1 MFEIEDD
8 DMTHEPLN
16 VSADLLAEEFQV
28 NYSLAHEYWR
38 FHDAVIVATVAVVAD
53 EIHVHSKN
61 VHVHN
66 IVDDA

>member
-1 MFEIEDD
+1 MFEIGDD
-8 DMTHEPLN
+8 DMTHDPSN
-16 VSADLLAEEFQV
+16 VSADLLAEGFQE
-28 NYSLAHEYWR
+28 NYSLAHEYWQ
-38 FHDAVIVATVAVVAD
+38 FHDAVIVATVVVFD